1 MTATNNKQSM
11 FVKMGRFTWK
21 SYINIYELVFRVFW
35 NIQTAIDSIGS
46 LRQFCVRVRKGGV
59 LSASMTVHFNS
70 MFPCETSSDKD
81 ITDSKIRRKVLH
93 ELASIITILKISKQ
107 KLESHERS
115 I

>member
-1 MTATNNKQSM
+1 
-11 FVKMGRFTWK
+11 
-21 SYINIYELVFRVFW
+21 
-35 NIQTAIDSIGS
+35 
-46 LRQFCVRVRKGGV
+46 
-59 LSASMTVHFNS
+59 MTVHFNS
-70 MFPCETSSDKD
+70 MFPCETGSDKD

>member
-1 MTATNNKQSM
+1 M

-59 LSASMTVHFNS
+59 YQHL
-70 MFPCETSSDKD
+70 
-81 ITDSKIRRKVLH
+81 
-93 ELASIITILKISKQ
+93 
-107 KLESHERS
+107 
-115 I
+115 